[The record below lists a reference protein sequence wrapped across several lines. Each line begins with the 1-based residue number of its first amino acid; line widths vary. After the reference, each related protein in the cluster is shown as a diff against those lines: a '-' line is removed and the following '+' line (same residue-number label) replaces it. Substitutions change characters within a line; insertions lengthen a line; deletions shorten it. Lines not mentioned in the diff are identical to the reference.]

1 MWKLVRVGP
10 RYRYNFVATFKITK
24 HCNKSQWSRL
34 HRTFSRYFLHSS
46 VFQKWPR
53 PAAGNLA
60 CSTQRRNE
68 ETNHYSLWKIYL
80 QNNTTKSSS
89 EMLLISIN
97 QSISNT
103 FKRNVRCYKLL
114 KTRKVSSGENRTIEK
129 QKFLNGIAFTC
140 TFTKRN
146 PCQFHDTIYRTE
158 TGLTE

>member
-1 MWKLVRVGP
+1 
-10 RYRYNFVATFKITK
+10 
-24 HCNKSQWSRL
+24 
-34 HRTFSRYFLHSS
+34 
-46 VFQKWPR
+46 
-53 PAAGNLA
+53 
-60 CSTQRRNE
+60 
-68 ETNHYSLWKIYL
+68 
-80 QNNTTKSSS
+80 
-89 EMLLISIN
+89 MLLISIN